1 MQCEVY
7 YVDINVTQFPVI
19 WAVAGG
25 VWLLRATLLADTP
38 AHRDYDPTG
47 ELIDFVVASVCLDL
61 ILAGS
66 GRRFSFTFHHVALQN
81 YNAKTGA

>member
-1 MQCEVY
+1 M
-7 YVDINVTQFPVI
+7 DINVTQFPVI

-25 VWLLRATLLADTP
+25 VWLFRTTLLADIP
-38 AHRDYDPTG
+38 EAHRDYDPTG

-66 GRRFSFTFHHVALQN
+66 GKRFSFTFHHVALHLQN
-81 YNAKTGA
+81 DNAKTGA

>member
-1 MQCEVY
+1 MN

-25 VWLLRATLLADTP
+25 VWLLRATLLADIP

-47 ELIDFVVASVCLDL
+47 ELIDIVVASVCLDL

-66 GRRFSFTFHHVALQN
+66 GKRFSFNFRYVTLQN
-81 YNAKTGA
+81 DRAKFRR